1 MSWLDRLSKHVERR
15 SKARLFLTLSA
26 LFLVV
31 TPGAV
36 LLVFYESSES
46 ADPDAF
52 RLEAIIGASLIA
64 LHLLFILMTWM
75 FWDSPEETSA
85 PEDDPDSPR

>member
-31 TPGAV
+31 TPGALV
-36 LLVFYESSES
+36 LVFYE
-46 ADPDAF
+46 PDDAPASDGP
-52 RLEAIIGASLIA
+52 RLEAIIGAALIA

-75 FWDSPEETSA
+75 YWDSPEETKA
-85 PEDDPDSPR
+85 PEDEVDSPH

>member
-36 LLVFYESSES
+36 LLVFYEPSGTVES
-46 ADPDAF
+46 DAL
-52 RLEAIIGASLIA
+52 RLEAIIGAALIG

-75 FWDSPEETSA
+75 YWDSPEE
-85 PEDDPDSPR
+85 PGVREDEPDSPR